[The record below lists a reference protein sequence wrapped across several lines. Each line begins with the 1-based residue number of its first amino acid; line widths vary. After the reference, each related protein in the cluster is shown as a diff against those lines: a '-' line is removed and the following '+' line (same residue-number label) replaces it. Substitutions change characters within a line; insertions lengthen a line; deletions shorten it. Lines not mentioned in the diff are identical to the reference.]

1 MTELDDHEL
10 LAAYVRTQS
19 EAAFATL
26 VTRHVSLVH
35 SAALRFTGNPHHAE
49 EIAQAVFIILARKA
63 AGLGRNVVLS
73 GWLYQTARLTAAN
86 FMKGEIRRQKREQE
100 AYMQSTLNEPD
111 SAAWRQIAPLL
122 DEAMGRLGETD
133 RNALVLRYFE
143 NKMASEIGAALK
155 LNESAAHMRVNRAL
169 EKLRKFFVRR
179 GITLSALAIAG
190 AISGNSVQAAPAGL
204 APTITAVA
212 LAKGAVAGGSTLT
225 LVKGALKVMAWTKA
239 KIAVVA
245 GVGVVLAGTTAIT
258 LHNLNKPVPLQG
270 IPADW
275 SVLSGQ
281 GAQWNWTNNA
291 IYAHST
297 TGDSILASNRKY
309 GDVTLSATV
318 GSTNRGAEL
327 VFRAQDVDNGY
338 HVNYTPDDTPWAADN
353 GSIVKLVRKVA
364 GDEFDLAVFKRGK
377 LPHTAK
383 ITVSAKGPRLE
394 VRLNDIP
401 ILRTND
407 ATFASGFIGL
417 RVYGDPIKP
426 CDDTYSNLTVQ

>member
-35 SAALRFTGNPHHAE
+35 SAALRFTGNPHQAE

-63 AGLGRNVVLS
+63 TGLGRNVVLS

-86 FMKGEIRRQKREQE
+86 FMKGELRRQKREQE

-143 NKMASEIGAALK
+143 NKRASEIGAALK

-190 AISGNSVQAAPAGL
+190 AVSANSVQAAPAGL
-204 APTITAVA
+204 GQTISAVA
-212 LAKGAVAGGSTLT
+212 LTKGATAGGATLT
-225 LVKGALKVMAWTKA
+225 LVKGVLKLMAWTKA
-239 KIAVVA
+239 KIAVIV

-258 LHNLNKPVPLQG
+258 LRNLDKPVPLQG

-281 GAQWNWTNNA
+281 SAQWDWTNNA

-309 GDVTLSATV
+309 GDVTLSAIM

-327 VFRAQDVDNGY
+327 VLRAPDVDNGY
-338 HVNYTPDDTPWAADN
+338 HVIYTPDDTPWAADN

-383 ITVSAKGPRLE
+383 ITVSARGPRLE

-401 ILRTND
+401 ILSTND
-407 ATFASGFIGL
+407 ATFASGFVGL
-417 RVYGDPIKP
+417 RVYGDPVKP
-426 CDDTYSNLTVQ
+426 CDNTFSNVTVQ